1 MMYVVYFFPLQLFIL
16 QQLELDINAK
26 EKKMKLKEVKDK
38 IDYFN
43 EKIRDTH
50 TSQSAVDR
58 MRKEI
63 ETGIE
68 ELK

>member
-1 MMYVVYFFPLQLFIL
+1 
-16 QQLELDINAK
+16 
-26 EKKMKLKEVKDK
+26 MKLKEVKDK